1 LDDVEQRLFDDM
13 ETASFITLAR
23 IYDLLAVIARAVS
36 PEEAKAILDAH
47 EQGILI
53 GSPPALDMREE

>member
-1 LDDVEQRLFDDM
+1 MDDVEQRLFDDM

-36 PEEAKAILDAH
+36 PEEAKAVLNAH

-53 GSPPALDMREE
+53 GSPPALDMQE

>member
-1 LDDVEQRLFDDM
+1 M

-36 PEEAKAILDAH
+36 PEEAKAVLDAH

-53 GSPPALDMREE
+53 GSPPAIDMAGE

>member
-23 IYDLLAVIARAVS
+23 IYDLLAVISRAVS
-36 PEEAKAILDAH
+36 PEEAKAVLDAH

-53 GSPPALDMREE
+53 GSPPAIDMAGE